1 MHNWGPKLADNLTQ
15 QPRQGARL
23 TPGPKTK
30 SPVPFIPPTPLSV
43 VQACAV
49 DGSEVVLPLVLAV
62 HRQLKMTGREWTPL
76 NKAVWTSAGNPAEK
90 KRERILRVLK
100 SRPDLLQVRQRKTAT
115 SHYEVAYGALW
126 GGYPDKLPY

>member
-1 MHNWGPKLADNLTQ
+1 MHNWEPKLAVNLTQ

-23 TPGPKTK
+23 TSGPKKK
-30 SPVPFIPPTPLSV
+30 SPVPFIPPMPLSV

-49 DGSEVVLPLVLAV
+49 DGCEVVLPLVLAV

-76 NKAVWTSAGNPAEK
+76 NRAIWTSAGNPSEK